1 MYVIGIIIVH
11 KIGIIINLHK
21 RLAYSYRIIRQL

>member
-1 MYVIGIIIVH
+1 MYAIGIIVNN
-11 KIGIIINLHK
+11 IGIIINLHK